1 MDKDLLKL
9 YAEYEK
15 YNTELPWLRNE
26 YNFLV
31 EGIEAKKKE
40 SEDLTK
46 KNEQIKKDNAWVYL
60 QIEKDKKKAQDDIDN
75 MRTEAKKSLDKE
87 LAQEKKEI

>member
-1 MDKDLLKL
+1 MDRELLKL

-31 EGIEAKKKE
+31 ESIESKTNDLNKIIKQVEFVKSE
-40 SEDLTK
+40 SSHIYESFL
-46 KNEQIKKDNAWVYL
+46 YY
-60 QIEKDKKKAQDDIDN
+60 
-75 MRTEAKKSLDKE
+75 
-87 LAQEKKEI
+87 